1 MKWYDCGSC
10 LSEFRVVSESDEPI
24 EYCPFCGS
32 VIEDKE
38 EDEDEEGYDYN
49 E

>member
-32 VIEDKE
+32 VIED
-38 EDEDEEGYDYN
+38 EDEEDEEGYDYN